1 MNKNSLRL
9 YAVTDRTWL
18 NGRPLAYD
26 VEKALNGGVTMLQLR
41 EKNMEFKE
49 LVRVAVELKSLCK
62 RYNVPLIINDNVY
75 AAKEADADG
84 VHLGQNDM
92 SPSEA
97 REILGNDKIIGVT
110 AKTVEQAKKAESDGA
125 DYLGSGAVFGTST
138 KHDAKKMEMDTLKNI
153 TTSVNIPVVAIGG
166 ITAENVSELAGA
178 GIAGTAVVSGIFAM
192 DDIENAARE
201 LYMKV
206 GKII

>member
-1 MNKNSLRL
+1 MDKNSLRL
-9 YAVTDRTWL
+9 YAVTDRSWL
-18 NGRPLAYD
+18 NGRTLASD
-26 VEKALNGGVTMLQLR
+26 AEKALIGGVTMLQLR

-49 LVRVAVELKSLCK
+49 LVRVALELKALCK
-62 RYNVPLIINDNVY
+62 KYNVPLIINDNVY

-138 KHDAKKMEMDTLKNI
+138 KHDAKKMEMGTLKNI

-166 ITAENVSELAGA
+166 ITAENVSELAGT